1 MNIFLDSTLQL
12 VTEWNY
18 CFVTDFNHYE
28 KSKGTW
34 KKLNSVETIRKR
46 LFSERIKKNCSDS
59 LPYFISS
66 FNEYLETEDTWQ
78 RYVALQRKHLVHS
91 HLLVAYQK
99 PIQCQL

>member
-1 MNIFLDSTLQL
+1 MKNQK
-12 VTEWNY
+12 EY
-18 CFVTDFNHYE
+18 
-28 KSKGTW
+28 
-34 KKLNSVETIRKR
+34 KKLNWVETIRKR
-46 LFSERIKKNCSDS
+46 LYSERIKKNCSDS

-78 RYVALQRKHLVHS
+78 RYVASQQKHLVHS